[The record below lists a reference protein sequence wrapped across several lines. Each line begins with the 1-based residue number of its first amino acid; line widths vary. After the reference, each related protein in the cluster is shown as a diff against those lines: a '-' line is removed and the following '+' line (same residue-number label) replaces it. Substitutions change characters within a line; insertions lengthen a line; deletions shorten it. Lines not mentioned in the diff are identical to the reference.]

1 MAKRKY
7 IVSWV
12 LAALL
17 VALNISSVGATVPV
31 AVNPNL
37 PVAAGAGG
45 GVGVNGGTA
54 GLSRSTIQNPVFTGV
69 NTNVSAIPSAN
80 GNETAALYRP
90 GGTYLIT
97 FEETQAQTVTT
108 PLVGPFAFTSG
119 GGFGLGGDSFTFS
132 GIITQARVSLSNGAT
147 ADVQL
152 LYATGSTVNGATAPI
167 GTTLLFTGTAVLPG
181 GGLVLN
187 NANTVVTG
195 RTAVSSF
202 QLTSGTYIVR
212 TGFNAIVG
220 GSSTPIP
227 MGAVLSV
234 GGGSATT
241 QVYNSGGTAV
251 YNTVLVRPPT
261 FNPPNGTSTGEPT
274 AADVVNPFTS
284 TGKVSVFIGNGY
296 ANPPGSN
303 TGGGSFFSRPPQSQ
317 P

>member
-7 IVSWV
+7 IVGWV

-17 VALNISSVGATVPV
+17 VALNISSVGATVPD

-45 GVGVNGGTA
+45 GVGVNRGTA

-97 FEETQAQTVTT
+97 FEETQAQTVS
-108 PLVGPFAFTSG
+108 TSRYS
-119 GGFGLGGDSFTFS
+119 FGNGARSTGGDTAFSFT
-132 GIITQARVSLSNGAT
+132 GNITRVSSAT
-147 ADVQL
+147 LGTFNL
-152 LYATGSTVNGATAPI
+152 LYTTNSSQPGNIAPIGSTVTISTILAPNNTFVTGARLTI
-167 GTTLLFTGTAVLPG
+167 V
-181 GGLVLN
+181 
-187 NANTVVTG
+187 G
-195 RTAVSSF
+195 RTAVNGVLPQGF
-202 QLTSGTYIVR
+202 YIVR
-212 TGFNAIVG
+212 DAQ
-220 GSSTPIP
+220 
-227 MGAVLSV
+227 SV
-234 GGGSATT
+234 GFANNGSANLPANSVINVTYDGNQ
-241 QVYNSGGTAV
+241 QVYNSSGTAV

-274 AADVVNPFTS
+274 AADVVNPFTT

-303 TGGGSFFSRPPQSQ
+303 TGGGTYFSRPPQSQ

>member
-7 IVSWV
+7 IVGWV

-17 VALNISSVGATVPV
+17 VALNISSVGATVPD

-37 PVAAGAGG
+37 PVAAGAGA
-45 GVGVNGGTA
+45 GVGRNGGTA

-97 FEETQAQTVTT
+97 FEETQAQTKTT
-108 PLVGPFAFTSG
+108 PTGGGFAFTSG
-119 GGFGLGGDSFTFS
+119 GGFGIGGSSITFS
-132 GIITQARVSLSNGAT
+132 GIVTQARVTLSSGAI
-147 ADVQL
+147 ANVNL
-152 LYATGSTVNGATAPI
+152 LYANGSNAGGANAPIGSTVF
-167 GTTLLFTGTAVLPG
+167 FTGTVVLPG
-181 GGLVLN
+181 GGIVLN
-187 NANTVVTG
+187 NAATVITG
-195 RTAVSSF
+195 RSTASGT
-202 QLTSGTYIVR
+202 QLFAGTYIVR
-212 TGFNAIVG
+212 DGFPITNGNTTV
-220 GSSTPIP
+220 PIP
-227 MGAVLSV
+227 TGAVLSV
-234 GGGSATT
+234 SGGTSTT
-241 QVYNSGGTAV
+241 QVYDSNGTAV
-251 YNTVLVRPPT
+251 YTTVLVRPPT

-274 AADVVNPFTS
+274 AADVVNPFTT

-303 TGGGSFFSRPPQSQ
+303 TGGAPFFSRPPQSQ

>member
-7 IVSWV
+7 IVGWV

-17 VALNISSVGATVPV
+17 VALNISSVGATVPD

-97 FEETQAQTVTT
+97 FEETQAQTVS
-108 PLVGPFAFTSG
+108 TSRYS
-119 GGFGLGGDSFTFS
+119 FGNGARSTGGDTAFSFT
-132 GIITQARVSLSNGAT
+132 GNIVRVSSSTLGTFN
-147 ADVQL
+147 L
-152 LYATGSTVNGATAPI
+152 LYTTNSGQLGNTAAVGSTVTIGGTIQAPNNTFVAGAR
-167 GTTLLFTGTAVLPG
+167 
-181 GGLVLN
+181 
-187 NANTVVTG
+187 VTIVS
-195 RTAVSSF
+195 RTAVNGVLPQGF
-202 QLTSGTYIVR
+202 YIVR
-212 TGFNAIVG
+212 DAQTIGFANN
-220 GSSTPIP
+220 
-227 MGAVLSV
+227 
-234 GGGSATT
+234 GSANLPANSVINVGFDGNQ
-241 QVYNSGGTAV
+241 QVYNSSGTAV

-274 AADVVNPFTS
+274 AADVVNPFTT

-296 ANPPGSN
+296 ANPPGSQN
-303 TGGGSFFSRPPQSQ
+303 GGAPFFSRPPQSQ

>member
-7 IVSWV
+7 IVGWV

-17 VALNISSVGATVPV
+17 VALNISSVGATVPD

-37 PVAAGAGG
+37 PVASGAGG

-108 PLVGPFAFTSG
+108 PNVGPFAFTSG
-119 GGFGLGGDSFTFS
+119 GGFGLGGNVFTYT
-132 GIITQARVSLSNGAT
+132 GIITQARVTLSNGTT

-152 LYATGSTVNGATAPI
+152 LYATNSGAGGANAAIGSTVF
-167 GTTLLFTGTAVLPG
+167 FTGTAVLPG
-181 GGLVLN
+181 GRVILN
-187 NANTVVTG
+187 GANTVITG
-195 RTAVSSF
+195 RSTVSGF
-202 QLTSGTYIVR
+202 QLTSGTYVVR
-212 TGFNAIVG
+212 DGFNAIVG
-220 GSSTPIP
+220 SSGTPIP
-227 MGAVLSV
+227 AGAVLSV
-234 GGGSATT
+234 GGGSSTN
-241 QVYNSGGTAV
+241 QVYNSSGTAV

-274 AADVVNPFTS
+274 AADVVNPFTT

-303 TGGGSFFSRPPQSQ
+303 TGGGTYFSRPPQSQ